1 MRQGDKE
8 NRDMIPQ
15 SPRLLAYMSFLASG
29 SAAAAG
35 IGLLAATISLTG
47 WAPVGI
53 FSLGVGVAV
62 GVTAMV
68 LASWFKVSCPQR
80 LATATLG
87 MALVA
92 VVAQHAWLY
101 RDYRQQWHAV
111 REREPMLALFRTE
124 SAPMSFG
131 EYLAV
136 EASPGRI
143 AFWFVDLVLVA
154 SAATGILL
162 LGRRLPE
169 KIGVAADAKPSSPPI
184 PDP

>member
-1 MRQGDKE
+1 MTAKSR
-8 NRDMIPQ
+8 
-15 SPRLLAYMSFLASG
+15 RLLAYMSFLASG
-29 SAAAAG
+29 SAAAAS

-53 FSLGVGVAV
+53 FSIGVGIAVGVA
-62 GVTAMV
+62 AMV
-68 LASWFKVSCPQR
+68 LAHWFQVACPQR
-80 LATATLG
+80 LAAATLG

-92 VVAQHAWLY
+92 VGAQHAWLY
-101 RDYRQQWHAV
+101 RDYCQQWHAV

-124 SAPMSFG
+124 SAPMPFG

-136 EASPGRI
+136 EASPGRV

-154 SAATGILL
+154 SAATGTVL

-169 KIGVAADAKPSSPPI
+169 KIGVAADAKPSCPPI